1 MSFTPAFG
9 RIEDAEHTE
18 RLIAS
23 QVSPMASQAMQWQG
37 DDNATIFLPGIYT
50 KLTGQ
55 PWDSM
60 NQNPRGICVSMGWSK
75 AATLTLAVM
84 AYLGKITF
92 PGRVHPGPIYGGAR
106 YEIGYEKYGNR
117 PGGDGAVGSW
127 AGEWLQQRGGVLLF
141 QKYDNVDLTR
151 FDPNDVADNYGQR
164 GVPDQIEDD
173 AKLHPVKQLTLCQ
186 GSSDVLAM
194 LSQLY
199 SVTVC
204 SNQGFSMS
212 RDAKGFCR
220 PGGSWAHCMHWVG
233 RIKINGT
240 WWLILDNSWEGR
252 PDGSGYLGGTMTLTG
267 DDGVA
272 VQLTGNMFIVSLDT
286 CDRMCAA
293 KETIALAPSVEGFTK
308 QRELF
313 LI

>member
-1 MSFTPAFG
+1 MGFVPSFG
-9 RIEDAEHTE
+9 RIEDSEHTE
-18 RLIAS
+18 KLIAA
-23 QVSPMASQAMQWQG
+23 QVTPYASQAMQFTG
-37 DDNATIFLPGIYT
+37 DDDATIFLPGIYT
-50 KLTGQ
+50 KVTGQ

-75 AATLTLAVM
+75 SLTLALAVQ

-92 PGRVHPGPIYGGAR
+92 PGRVAPGPIYGGAR

-127 AGEWLQQRGGVLLF
+127 AGEWVQQRGGVLLM
-141 QKYDNVDLTR
+141 QKYGDVDVSR
-151 FDPNDVADNYGQR
+151 FEPNDVADNWGQR
-164 GVPDQIEDD
+164 GVPDRIEPD
-173 AKLHPVKQLTLCQ
+173 AKLHPARQLTLCQ
-186 GSSDVLAM
+186 NFNDLWSMMG
-194 LSQLY
+194 QLY
-199 SVTVC
+199 ASNVC

-212 RDAKGFCR
+212 RDSKGYCR

-233 RIKINGT
+233 RIVIGGKK
-240 WWLILDNSWEGR
+240 WMILDNSWDGE

-267 DDGVA
+267 DDGISVL
-272 VQLTGNMFIVSLDT
+272 LTGNMFLVET
-286 CDRMCAA
+286 GTVDRMCAA
-293 KETIALAPSVEGFTK
+293 RETFAITPNIEGFTK